1 MKNILI
7 IIVCFFAL
15 NQVQSQT
22 KKQYLKAAEKS
33 LAIKD
38 YKSAMVNFQ
47 IAAEFDPGDPEL
59 LFKIAESARNFHAY
73 TKAEQYYTL
82 LQLSERKNEPQFK
95 ESLFGWVKFKRFKVN
110 ILKLRI
116 ITICTYLRMKVQRTK
131 T

>member
-1 MKNILI
+1 MMKNILI

-73 TKAEQYYTL
+73 TKAE
-82 LQLSERKNEPQFK
+82 
-95 ESLFGWVKFKRFKVN
+95 
-110 ILKLRI
+110 
-116 ITICTYLRMKVQRTK
+116 
-131 T
+131 